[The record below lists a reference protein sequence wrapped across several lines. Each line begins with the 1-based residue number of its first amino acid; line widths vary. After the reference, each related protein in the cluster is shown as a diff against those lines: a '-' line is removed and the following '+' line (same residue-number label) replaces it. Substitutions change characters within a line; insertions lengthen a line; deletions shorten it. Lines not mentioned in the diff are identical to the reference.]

1 MTLCCK
7 CNGDAYKPAQSKQ
20 AYISRIFKCALLSV
34 GKQRRRERDN
44 TGQFALII
52 TRLFPGRYETGDRSL
67 VEWPARKGSAS
78 PGLSWVVK
86 HLHEGTAVVLTSLC
100 ESPS

>member
-1 MTLCCK
+1 MEMHTNQHKVNRL
-7 CNGDAYKPAQSKQ
+7 
-20 AYISRIFKCALLSV
+20 ISAEYLNVPCRLLANRE
-34 GKQRRRERDN
+34 GERDN

-52 TRLFPGRYETGDRSL
+52 TQLFPGRYETGDRSL
-67 VEWPARKGSAS
+67 VEWPARKSSAS